1 MFSSWLV
8 LFPLTTWGESSDT
21 ARSLV
26 RQAADAA
33 VKKDYRRSSDLLLRA
48 RTEAER
54 VTDYEQ
60 LFWVYTNL
68 GINQA
73 ELLNYADALQNFT
86 KPIRLL
92 RNTSI
97 SARCWAF
104 AII

>member
-1 MFSSWLV
+1 MYYSLRFNIQQLFRFVMFSSWLL

-60 LFWVYTNL
+60 LFWV
-68 GINQA
+68 
-73 ELLNYADALQNFT
+73 
-86 KPIRLL
+86 
-92 RNTSI
+92 
-97 SARCWAF
+97 
-104 AII
+104 